1 METGRARVLWCGATR
16 REDSIF
22 HPEDRARETIDAQ
35 LATAGWV
42 VQSRGQMNLGAGLGV
57 AVREFA
63 TDTGPVDYALF
74 VDRVLCGVVEAKPEG
89 TTLSGFSEQAAR
101 YMGALPERLVRRPGQ
116 VRFEYV
122 ASGTEI
128 LFRDHA
134 DPAPRSRRVFHF
146 HRPETLRRWLA
157 EPFTI
162 RARLQAMPPLVT
174 ADLRDCQIEAISGLE
189 RSLAADEPRALI
201 QAATG
206 AGKTYTACAFSYR
219 LLAHAGLRRILFLAD
234 RANLVRQAREE
245 FEGYRPPGAGRSFT
259 ELYNVQRLGSAGLDK
274 DAAVVI
280 ATIQRVYSV
289 LSGRELREEDEE
301 QSAFEARPTEAERV
315 VRYNA
320 AVPIESFD
328 LIVTDEC
335 HRSIYGTWRQVLE
348 YFDAFIVGLTATPS
362 LHTRGFFNR
371 NLVAQYAYERS
382 VADGVNVGYEV
393 YRIRTDIGERGGN
406 IPKGYEVPVRDK
418 RTRAQ
423 RYEELTDDVAYAPQ
437 DLDRSVL
444 VPNQIRTVLETYRD
458 SLFTELF
465 PGRTEVPKTLIFCK
479 DDHHAEEVVG
489 ILREVF
495 GRGNDFAK
503 KITYRTDGG
512 DPEQLIR
519 QFRNDYNPRI
529 AVTVDM
535 IATGTDVK
543 PLEVLIFLRD
553 VKSEQYFEQMKGR
566 GVRTVSPTQLR
577 QVTSDAD
584 EKTRFV
590 LVDAV
595 GVTESLKHVSQPL
608 DRNRAIGFDR
618 LLDDIAAGQRDDD
631 ALSTLAGRLSALDRK
646 IDDKDRAAIAKAT
659 GGLDPKA
666 LAHKLLDAID
676 PDAIV
681 RAAAARRIT
690 PEAAGEAL
698 KEEACRV
705 FDDPALRQLLKDM
718 KRATEIR
725 IDTISTDAVI
735 SSGYDEAR
743 AQDTTARFRR
753 FLDEHRDTLV
763 ALQILYGR
771 PHAARRLDRA
781 LIEELRDAMRRPP
794 WLLEPVDIWRA
805 YKRLD
810 DARVRGNPTRALSD
824 IVMLVRYALG
834 QSNSLEP
841 LPATIAGRFNLWLG
855 REERAGRTYTDAQRA
870 WLTAIRD
877 FIAVNVAIS
886 PEDLMEA
893 PDFTAQ
899 GGLARAHALF
909 GDRLRPLLDELPEVL
924 IA

>member
-1 METGRARVLWCGATR
+1 M
-16 REDSIF
+16 EDSIF

-35 LATAGWV
+35 LAAAGWV
-42 VQSRGQMNLGAGLGV
+42 VQSRDQMNLGAGLGV

-63 TDTGPVDYALF
+63 TGIGPVDYALF
-74 VDRVLCGVVEAKPEG
+74 VDRTLYGVLEAKAEG
-89 TTLSGFSEQAAR
+89 TTLSGFSDKAER
-101 YMGALPERLVRRPGQ
+101 YIGSVPDHLVRREGQ
-116 VRFEYV
+116 VRFEYL
-122 ASGTEI
+122 ASSTEI

-134 DPAPRSRRVFHF
+134 DPAPRSRRVFFF

-157 EPFTI
+157 EPLTI
-162 RARLQAMPPLVT
+162 RARLQTMPPPVT
-174 ADLRDCQIEAISGLE
+174 TGLRECQIDAVAGLE

-206 AGKTYTACAFSYR
+206 AGKTFTACAFSYR
-219 LLAHAGLRRILFLAD
+219 LLAHAGFRRILFLAD

-245 FEGYRPPGAGRSFT
+245 FEGYRPPGTGRSFT
-259 ELYNVQRLGSAGLDK
+259 ELYNVQRLGPAGLDK

-289 LSGRELREEDEE
+289 LSRRELLEEEEE
-301 QSAFEARPTEAERV
+301 QSAFEAGGSEVERV
-315 VRYNA
+315 VRYNP

-348 YFDAFIVGLTATPS
+348 YFDGFVVGLTATPS
-362 LHTRGFFNR
+362 LHTMGFFNR
-371 NLVAQYAYERS
+371 NLVAQYPYERS
-382 VADGVNVGYEV
+382 VADGVNVGYEI
-393 YRIRTDIGERGGN
+393 YRIRTDIGERGGK

-418 RTRAQ
+418 RTRAE
-423 RYEELTDDVAYAPQ
+423 RYEELSDDVAYAPQ

-444 VPNQIRTVLETYRD
+444 VPNQIRTVLEAYRD

-489 ILREVF
+489 IVREVF
-495 GRGNDFAK
+495 GKGNDFAK

-553 VKSEQYFEQMKGR
+553 VKSEQYFDQMKGR
-566 GVRTVSPTQLR
+566 GVRTINPTQLR
-577 QVTSDAD
+577 QVTPDAD

-608 DRNRAIGFDR
+608 ERNRAIGFDR
-618 LLDDIAAGQRDDD
+618 LIDDIAAGRRDDD
-631 ALSTLAGRLSALDRK
+631 VLSTLAGRLAALDRK
-646 IDDKDRAAIAKAT
+646 IDDKDRAAIAKSA

-666 LAHKLLDAID
+666 LANRLLDAVD
-676 PDAIV
+676 PDAIE
-681 RAAAARRIT
+681 RAAAARRVT
-690 PEAAGEAL
+690 PEAAGNAL

-705 FDDPALRQLLKDM
+705 FDDPALRQLLKDI

-725 IDTISTDAVI
+725 IDTISTDAVV

-743 AQDTTARFRR
+743 AQDTTGRFRR

-781 LIEELRDAMRRPP
+781 AIEELRDTMRRPP

-810 DARVRGNPTRALSD
+810 DERVRGNPTRALSD

-834 QSNSLEP
+834 QSSSLEP

-855 REERAGRTYTDAQRA
+855 REERAGRAYSEAQRA
-870 WLTAIRD
+870 WLFAIRD
-877 FIAVNVAIS
+877 FIAINVDIS

-893 PDFTAQ
+893 PDFAAQ
-899 GGLARAHALF
+899 GGLVRAHALF
-909 GDRLRPLLDELPEVL
+909 GDRLRLLLDELPDVL
-924 IA
+924 TA